1 MDLPKMKKKAYQ
13 TVIGLEVH
21 IQLNTKS
28 KIFCGDSTFFGAEP
42 NTLVSA
48 ISLAHPGTLP
58 KINEEVIPKAVK
70 LGLALN
76 SKINPSSTFDRKSYF
91 YADLPKGYQI
101 TQDKNPILIGGQL
114 TLEDGSQINIHH
126 VHLEEDAGKSIHHLA
141 PHKTL
146 LDYNRAGTPLLE
158 LVTEPDFRSG
168 EQVEQFLYSLRQLI
182 RYIDISDG
190 NMEQGSMRC
199 DVNISVRLLGD
210 QHYNNRCEVKNV
222 NSMKF
227 AKQAITF
234 EVQRQIAIMEAGE
247 TVAQNTLNFNP
258 ETGETS
264 PLRSKE
270 NATDYR
276 YFPDPDLPPVL
287 VSHEFI
293 DKLKKEMPKLPWVLA
308 QNIKEMY
315 GISKED
321 TRLLIAE
328 KEIANYFL
336 DYTKQYP
343 HVKAFANLLI
353 NKLIPFCKV
362 KKMPLSELALSK
374 ANLSEMLQ
382 MVADNTISMSAATQK
397 LLPLMILN
405 PDTSPVEL
413 AAKQGITQ
421 SSNKDEL
428 STWIEEVIAEYP
440 DKVKAYQNGK
450 KGLIGF
456 FMGEIMKRSKGKAN
470 PKETSA
476 LLSKKLEP

>member
-1 MDLPKMKKKAYQ
+1 MEKKAYE

-28 KIFCGDSTFFGAEP
+28 KIFCGDSTYFGSEP

-58 KINEEVIPKAVK
+58 KINKEVIPKAVK

-101 TQDKNPILIGGQL
+101 TQDKNPILIGGHL
-114 TLEDGSQINIHH
+114 TLENGSRINIHH
-126 VHLEEDAGKSIHHLA
+126 VHLEEDAGKSIHHLEA
-141 PHKTL
+141 TKTL
-146 LDYNRAGTPLLE
+146 LDFNRAGTPLLE

-199 DVNISVRLLGD
+199 DVNISVRHQGD

-227 AKQAITF
+227 AKQAISF
-234 EVQRQIAIMEAGE
+234 EVQRQIAIMEAGQ

-287 VSHEFI
+287 VSQEFI
-293 DKLKKEMPKLPWVLA
+293 AKLKIEMPQMPWVLA
-308 QNIKEMY
+308 QDIKQEY
-315 GISKED
+315 GVSEAD
-321 TRLLIAE
+321 TRILVAE
-328 KEIANYFL
+328 KEVANYFL
-336 DYTKQYP
+336 DYAKQYP
-343 HVKAFANLLI
+343 HVKQFANVLI
-353 NKLIPFCKV
+353 HKLIPFCKE
-362 KKMPLSELALSK
+362 KRMPIAELAVSK
-374 ANLSEMLQ
+374 ANLAEMLI
-382 MVADNTISMSAATQK
+382 MVADNVLSINAAHK
-397 LLPLMILN
+397 SYCL
-405 PDTSPVEL
+405 
-413 AAKQGITQ
+413 
-421 SSNKDEL
+421 
-428 STWIEEVIAEYP
+428 
-440 DKVKAYQNGK
+440 
-450 KGLIGF
+450 
-456 FMGEIMKRSKGKAN
+456 R
-470 PKETSA
+470 
-476 LLSKKLEP
+476 

>member
-1 MDLPKMKKKAYQ
+1 MKKAYE

-28 KIFCGDSTFFGAEP
+28 KIFCGDSTYFGSKP

-76 SKINPSSTFDRKSYF
+76 SKINPYSTFDRKSYF

-101 TQDKNPILIGGQL
+101 TQDKNPILIGGHL

-126 VHLEEDAGKSIHHLA
+126 VHLEEDAGKSKHHLDA
-141 PHKTL
+141 TKTF

-158 LVTEPDFRSG
+158 LVTEPSFRSG

-199 DVNISVRLLGD
+199 DVNISVRHQGD

-227 AKQAITF
+227 AKQAISF
-234 EVQRQIAIMEAGE
+234 EVKRQTAIIERGGS
-247 TVAQNTLNFNP
+247 VAQNTLNFNP
-258 ETGETS
+258 DTGETS

-270 NATDYR
+270 NTTDYR

-287 VSHEFI
+287 VSQDFI
-293 DKLKKEMPKLPWVLA
+293 ADLKKEMPTLPWVLT
-308 QNIKEMY
+308 NEIKQQY
-315 GISKED
+315 GISDAD
-321 TRLLIAE
+321 TRIIVAE
-328 KEIANYFL
+328 KEVANYFL
-336 DYTKQYP
+336 DYAQQYS
-343 HVKAFANLLI
+343 HVNFFANVLI
-353 NKLIPFCKV
+353 NKLLPFCKE
-362 KKMPLSELALSK
+362 KKMSLEEMSVSK
-374 ANLSEMLQ
+374 DNIAEMLS
-382 MVADNTISMSAATQK
+382 MVADNKLSMSAATQK
-397 LLPLMILN
+397 LLPEMMFH
-405 PDTSPVEL
+405 PDTSPAKL
-413 AAKQGITQ
+413 AAKQGIIQ
-421 SSNKDEL
+421 SSDSDEL
-428 STWIEEVIAEYP
+428 STWIEEVIAAFP
-440 DKVKAYQNGK
+440 DKVKAYQSGK
-450 KGLIGF
+450 KGLLGF

-470 PKETSA
+470 PKNTNA
-476 LLSKKLEP
+476 LLTKKLEA

>member
-1 MDLPKMKKKAYQ
+1 MNKKEYE

-28 KIFCGDSTFFGAEP
+28 KIFCGDSTYFGSEP

-58 KINEEVIPKAVK
+58 KINEEVIPKAIK

-76 SKINPSSTFDRKSYF
+76 SKINLSSTFDRKSYF

-101 TQDKNPILIGGQL
+101 TQDKNPILIGGNL
-114 TLEDGSQINIHH
+114 RLEDGSQINIHH
-126 VHLEEDAGKSIHHLA
+126 VHLEEDAGKSIHHID
-141 PHKTL
+141 PSKTL

-199 DVNISVRLLGD
+199 DVNISVRHKGD

-227 AKQAITF
+227 AKQAISF
-234 EVQRQIAIMEAGE
+234 EVQRQIAIMESGKS
-247 TVAQNTLNFNP
+247 VDQNTLNFNP

-287 VSHEFI
+287 VSQEFI
-293 DKLKKEMPKLPWVLA
+293 DQLEKEMPQLPWALA
-308 QNIKEMY
+308 QEIKQKY
-315 GISKED
+315 GVSEAD
-321 TRLLIAE
+321 TRILVAE
-328 KEIANYFL
+328 KEVANYFL
-336 DYTKQYP
+336 EYAKQYP
-343 HVKAFANLLI
+343 HVKSFANVLI
-353 NKLIPFCKV
+353 NKLIPFCKE
-362 KKMPLSELALSK
+362 KKMPLSELAVSK
-374 ANLSEMLQ
+374 ANLAEMLN
-382 MVADNTISMSAATQK
+382 MVAENALSMSTATHK
-397 LLPLMILN
+397 LLPQMIVN
-405 PDTSPVEL
+405 PDITPTEL
-413 AAKQGITQ
+413 AVKQGIVQ
-421 SSNKDEL
+421 SSDKDEL
-428 STWIEEVIAEYP
+428 GTWIEEVISEYP
-440 DKVKAYQNGK
+440 DKVRAYQNGK
-450 KGLIGF
+450 KGLLGF

-470 PKETSA
+470 PNKTSV
-476 LLSKKLEP
+476 LLTRKLEA

>member
-1 MDLPKMKKKAYQ
+1 MNKKYE

-28 KIFCGDSTFFGAEP
+28 KIFCGDSTYFGSEP

-58 KINEEVIPKAVK
+58 KINQEVISKAVK
-70 LGLALN
+70 LGLTLN
-76 SKINPSSTFDRKSYF
+76 SKINQSSTFDRKSYF
-91 YADLPKGYQI
+91 YPDLPKGYQI
-101 TQDKNPILIGGQL
+101 TQDKNPILIGGYL
-114 TLEDGSQINIHH
+114 RLENGNQIRIHH
-126 VHLEEDAGKSIHHLA
+126 VHMEEDAGKSIHHLD
-141 PHKTL
+141 PNNTL

-199 DVNISVRLLGD
+199 DVNISVRLKGD
-210 QHYNNRCEVKNV
+210 SQYNNRCEVKNV
-222 NSMKF
+222 NSMKY
-227 AKQAITF
+227 AKQAISF
-234 EVQRQIAIMEAGE
+234 EVKRQIAIMEAGE

-287 VSHEFI
+287 IDQGFI
-293 DKLKKEMPKLPWVLA
+293 DELKKKMPSLPWDLA
-308 QNIKEMY
+308 REIKEQY
-315 GISKED
+315 GLSEAD
-321 TRLLIAE
+321 TRILIAE
-328 KEIANYFL
+328 KETAHYFL
-336 DYTKQYP
+336 TYTQEFP
-343 HVKAFANLLI
+343 HHKAFVNVLI
-353 NKLIPFCKV
+353 NKLIPFCKE
-362 KKMPLSELALSK
+362 KKISLTELVVSK
-374 ANLSEMLQ
+374 ANLASMLSMVENNKLSISLAMQKLVPEMIFNPDSNPLEL
-382 MVADNTISMSAATQK
+382 ATQ
-397 LLPLMILN
+397 LGIIHSSDSN
-405 PDTSPVEL
+405 EL
-413 AAKQGITQ
+413 E
-421 SSNKDEL
+421 N
-428 STWIEEVIAEYP
+428 WINEVIAEFP
-440 DKVKAYQNGK
+440 DKVTAYQKGK

-470 PKETSA
+470 PKKTNA
-476 LLSKKLEP
+476 LLSKKLNRK

>member
-1 MDLPKMKKKAYQ
+1 MERKDYE

-28 KIFCGDSTFFGAEP
+28 KIFCGDSTYFGAKP

-58 KINEEVIPKAVK
+58 KINEAVIPKAIK

-76 SKINPSSTFDRKSYF
+76 SEINRNSTFDRKSYF

-101 TQDKNPILIGGQL
+101 TQDKNPILIGGRL
-114 TLEDGSQINIHH
+114 RLEDGSEINIHH
-126 VHLEEDAGKSIHHLA
+126 VHLEEDAGKSIHHLD
-141 PHKTL
+141 PTKSL

-199 DVNISVRLLGD
+199 DVNISIRHKGD
-210 QHYNNRCEVKNV
+210 QQYNNRCEVKNV

-227 AKQAITF
+227 AKQAISF
-234 EVQRQIAIMEAGE
+234 EAKRQIAIMEAGE

-287 VSHEFI
+287 IAQELI
-293 DKLKKEMPKLPWVLA
+293 YKLEKEMPRLPWVLA
-308 QNIKEMY
+308 QDIKAKY
-315 GISKED
+315 GISDVD
-321 TRLLIAE
+321 THLLVAE
-328 KEIANYFL
+328 KETANYFL
-336 DYTKQYP
+336 DYAQQYP
-343 HVKAFANLLI
+343 HAKSFANVLIHKLLP
-353 NKLIPFCKV
+353 LCKE
-362 KKMPLSELALSK
+362 KNTPLSELLVSH
-374 ANLSEMLQ
+374 ANLAAMLD
-382 MVADNTISMSAATQK
+382 MVSTNKLSIGAATQK
-397 LLPLMILN
+397 LLPEMVLK
-405 PDTSPVEL
+405 PETAPSEL
-413 AAKQGITQ
+413 AAQLGIVQ
-421 SSNKDEL
+421 SSNSDEL
-428 STWIEEVIAEYP
+428 EIWIGEVIAEFP
-440 DKVKAYQNGK
+440 SKVTAYQQGK

-470 PKETSA
+470 PKKTKV
-476 LLSKKLEP
+476 LLSKKLEL

>member
-1 MDLPKMKKKAYQ
+1 MHEKEYE

-28 KIFCGDSTFFGAEP
+28 KIFCGDGTYFGSEP

-58 KINEEVIPKAVK
+58 KLNKEVIPKAVK

-76 SKINPSSTFDRKSYF
+76 SKINPRSTFDRKSYF

-101 TQDKNPILIGGQL
+101 TQDKNPILIGGHL
-114 TLEDGSQINIHH
+114 TLEDGNQINIHH
-126 VHLEEDAGKSIHHLA
+126 VHLEEDAGKSIHHVD
-141 PHKTL
+141 PSKTL

-190 NMEQGSMRC
+190 NMEQSSMRC
-199 DVNISVRLLGD
+199 DVNISVRHKGD

-227 AKQAITF
+227 AKQAISF
-234 EVQRQIAIMEAGE
+234 EVQRQIAIMESGKS
-247 TVAQNTLNFNP
+247 VNQNTLNFNP
-258 ETGETS
+258 DTGETS

-276 YFPDPDLPPVL
+276 YFPDPDLPPVI
-287 VSHEFI
+287 VHQDFV
-293 DKLKKEMPKLPWVLA
+293 DKLKKEMPTLPWVLA
-308 QNIKEMY
+308 RKIKLDH
-315 GISKED
+315 GISDED
-321 TRLLIAE
+321 TRILIAE
-328 KEIANYFL
+328 KETSNYFL
-336 DYTKQYP
+336 DYAQQYP
-343 HVKAFANLLI
+343 HVKSFANVLI
-353 NKLIPFCKV
+353 NTLLPFCKE
-362 KKMPLSELALSK
+362 KKMSLAEMAVTKSNV
-374 ANLSEMLQ
+374 AEMLD
-382 MVADNTISMSAATQK
+382 MVADNKLSMSAATQK
-397 LLPLMILN
+397 LLPKMMFH
-405 PDTSPVEL
+405 PDISPAEI
-413 AAKQGITQ
+413 AAKHGIIQ
-421 SSNKDEL
+421 SSDSNEL
-428 STWIEEVIAEYP
+428 INWIDEVIEQFP
-440 DKVKAYQNGK
+440 DKVKAYRNGK

-470 PKETSA
+470 PKKTNA
-476 LLSKKLEP
+476 LLSQKLEA

>member
-1 MDLPKMKKKAYQ
+1 MEEKVYE

-28 KIFCGDSTFFGAEP
+28 KIFCGDSTFFGSKP

-58 KINEEVIPKAVK
+58 KINEEVIPKAVRF
-70 LGLALN
+70 GLALN
-76 SKINPSSTFDRKSYF
+76 SQINPSSTFDRKSYF

-101 TQDKNPILIGGQL
+101 TQDKNPILIGGSL
-114 TLEDGSQINIHH
+114 TLEDGSKINIHH
-126 VHLEEDAGKSIHHLA
+126 VHLEEDAGKSIHHLDA
-141 PHKTL
+141 SKTF

-199 DVNISVRLLGD
+199 DVNISVRHKGE

-227 AKQAITF
+227 AKQAISF
-234 EVQRQIAIMEAGE
+234 EVQRQISIMKAGQ

-258 ETGETS
+258 DTGETS

-287 VSHEFI
+287 VSQRFI
-293 DKLKKEMPKLPWVLA
+293 EDLKKEMPTLPWVLA
-308 QNIKEMY
+308 DEIKQLY
-315 GISKED
+315 GISNAD
-321 TRLLIAE
+321 TRILVAE
-328 KEIANYFL
+328 KETANYFL
-336 DYTKQYP
+336 DYAQQYS
-343 HVKAFANLLI
+343 HVKSFANLLI
-353 NKLIPFCKV
+353 NKLLPFCKER
-362 KKMPLSELALSK
+362 KMPLAEMAVTKENLAKMLS
-374 ANLSEMLQ
+374 
-382 MVADNTISMSAATQK
+382 MVADNTLSMSVATQK
-397 LLPLMILN
+397 LLPTMLLN
-405 PDTSPVEL
+405 PDASPAQL
-413 AAKQGITQ
+413 AAKQGIIQ
-421 SSNKDEL
+421 SSDSDEL
-428 STWIEEVIAEYP
+428 STWIDEVIAAFP

-450 KGLIGF
+450 KGLLGF

-470 PKETSA
+470 PKKTNT
-476 LLSKKLEP
+476 LLTKKLEA

>member
-1 MDLPKMKKKAYQ
+1 MEEKKYE

-28 KIFCGDSTFFGAEP
+28 KIFCGDSTYFGANP

-58 KINEEVIPKAVK
+58 KINEAVIPKAVK

-76 SKINPSSTFDRKSYF
+76 SKINPRSNFDRKSYF

-101 TQDKNPILIGGQL
+101 TQDKNPILIGGNL

-126 VHLEEDAGKSIHHLA
+126 VHLEEDAGKSIHHLD
-141 PHKTL
+141 PTKTF

-168 EQVEQFLYSLRQLI
+168 EQVEQFLYSLRRLI

-199 DVNISVRLLGD
+199 DVNISVRQKGE

-227 AKQAITF
+227 AKQAISF

-258 ETGETS
+258 DTGETS

-287 VSHEFI
+287 VSQDFI
-293 DKLKKEMPKLPWVLA
+293 ADQKRKMPILPWVLA
-308 QNIKEMY
+308 NKIKQQY
-315 GISKED
+315 GISNAD
-321 TRLLIAE
+321 TRIIVAE
-328 KEIANYFL
+328 KEVANYFL
-336 DYTKQYP
+336 EYAQQYS
-343 HVKAFANLLI
+343 HVKSFANVLI
-353 NKLIPFCKV
+353 NKLIPFCKE
-362 KKMPLSELALSK
+362 KKMQLTDMAVSQENLA
-374 ANLSEMLQ
+374 EMLH
-382 MVADNTISMSAATQK
+382 MVAENKLSISAATQK
-397 LLPLMILN
+397 LLPVMILH
-405 PDTSPVEL
+405 PDNSPTEL
-413 AAKQGITQ
+413 AAKQGIIQ
-421 SSNKDEL
+421 SSDSDEL
-428 STWIEEVIAEYP
+428 STWIEEVIAQYP
-440 DKVKAYQNGK
+440 DKVSAYKSGK
-450 KGLIGF
+450 KGLLGF

-470 PKETSA
+470 PKKTNA
-476 LLSKKLEP
+476 LLTKNLEG